1 MADTANPALKAAY
14 AAMMGHAPT
23 AADQTLLNTTSKL
36 MGEGSLS
43 KTEALGQIANLADGT
58 VALAEASY
66 QFFTGR
72 TPSQA
77 GLAWLVS
84 SPANPTDLN
93 DAYYAGFSLE
103 NRYINFAVNLG
114 KFGEG
119 SASFI
124 SKFGTKTLAATV
136 KDAYAT
142 IFGTIPTDAKVAAM
156 VDPRASYFAYY
167 GQDGANGVGTK
178 AAAVGWLL
186 AEAVKSDAG
195 TYATAVNN
203 FLLDLSD
210 GSALHN
216 VDLVGVYG
224 PNGTALPFI

>member
-1 MADTANPALKAAY
+1 MLA
-14 AAMMGHAPT
+14 HEPT
-23 AADQTLLNTTSKL
+23 AADQAGLDGLNAQIADGTMSK
-36 MGEGSLS
+36 SA
-43 KTEALGQIANLADGT
+43 ALTQIANLADGT
-58 VALAEASY
+58 VALAETAY

-72 TPSQA
+72 TPTQA
-77 GLAWLVS
+77 GLNWLVS

-93 DAYYAGFSLE
+93 DPYYAGFSME

-119 SASFI
+119 AGGF
-124 SKFGTKTLAATV
+124 AAKYGAMSLGATF
-136 KDAYAT
+136 KDAYAV
-142 IFGTIPTDAKVAAM
+142 IFGVVPTDAKVAAM
-156 VDPRASYFAYY
+156 VDPRAGYFAYY
-167 GQDGANGVGTK
+167 GQDGATGVGTK

-186 AEAVKSDAG
+186 AEAVKADTG

-210 GSALHN
+210 GSAQHN

-224 PNGTALPFI
+224 PNGTALPLS